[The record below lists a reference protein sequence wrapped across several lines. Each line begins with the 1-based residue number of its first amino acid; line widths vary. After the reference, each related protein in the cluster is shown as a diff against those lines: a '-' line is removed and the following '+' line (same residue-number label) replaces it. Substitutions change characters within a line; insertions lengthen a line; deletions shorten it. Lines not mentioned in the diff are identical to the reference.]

1 MKKLLEFGL
10 LCLMALML
18 SACGSSDG
26 AIDDGIDYVGW
37 EPIEVPDSAK
47 SNQTGG
53 EESERIEEDT
63 TQPHADTES
72 SGNSTKTLA
81 DNYVGEYNDRDIPE
95 PNLEIWKNADGTY
108 QIYIGIFRLAS
119 IDDGIGTLT
128 DDGIKFTCTAPDG
141 NVQTGMIT
149 LEGDVA
155 TVTFDPGWTYF
166 EGHNSFK
173 YDRISDTPDMEMF
186 GSNTRESVN
195 TTTEMTADEL
205 LDSFING
212 QINAVNP
219 ADPTQTFYITDL
231 NMDSGEWDSYSVG
244 EKTDLDNDGENELI
258 ICGPYGGI
266 YLDAR
271 DNKVYEFARGEGTG
285 ATLSYTV
292 YKGDIWIMYSNCMN
306 VGYKAYHMEKFEG
319 ADNLVLEMN
328 FGEELVDAD
337 NPESEMKYTLNGTE
351 ISSDEYYELGSRIFA
366 AEVYAN

>member
-1 MKKLLEFGL
+1 MKKLLEFVL

-18 SACGSSDG
+18 SACGSGDD
-26 AIDDGIDYVGW
+26 ADDGIEYVKW
-37 EPIEVPDSAK
+37 EPIETPVPTK
-47 SNQTGG
+47 SNQTVG
-53 EESERIEEDT
+53 EETEKIEEDT
-63 TQPHADTES
+63 TQPHIDTES
-72 SGNSTKTLA
+72 SGNSTKTQA

-95 PNLEIWKNADGTY
+95 PNLEIQKN
-108 QIYIGIFRLAS
+108 
-119 IDDGIGTLT
+119 
-128 DDGIKFTCTAPDG
+128 
-141 NVQTGMIT
+141 
-149 LEGDVA
+149 
-155 TVTFDPGWTYF
+155 
-166 EGHNSFK
+166 
-173 YDRISDTPDMEMF
+173 
-186 GSNTRESVN
+186 
-195 TTTEMTADEL
+195 ADEL

-219 ADPTQTFYITDL
+219 ADTTQTFYITDL

-244 EKTDLDNDGENELI
+244 EKADLDNDGENELI

-285 ATLSYTV
+285 VTLSYTV

-319 ADNLVLEMN
+319 ADNLVAEMN

-337 NPESEMKYTLNGTE
+337 NPESEMKYTLNGME